1 MHLGGSFRVCRT
13 VQFTKIADDVALE
26 QQQLINFTQ
35 VFTNNLQCQMG
46 LAYTDP
52 LCSVQKFLPPC
63 WSVINNL

>member
-13 VQFTKIADDVALE
+13 VQFTKVADVIALE
-26 QQQLINFTQ
+26 RQQLVDLTQ

-46 LAYTDP
+46 HASTDP
-52 LCSVQKFLPPC
+52 LCGVQKLVPPC

>member
-13 VQFTKIADDVALE
+13 VQFTKVADVVASE

-35 VFTNNLQCQMG
+35 VFTNNLQSQMG
-46 LAYTDP
+46 HASTDS
-52 LCSVQKFLPPC
+52 LCSVQKLVPPC